1 MMIDN
6 KNIAILLNT
15 CDKYSD
21 IWENFFF
28 MLIKNFPLAKSLN
41 IYINSESIDY
51 NNNELKII
59 NIHPDNQSVSWS
71 TRLKECVS
79 KIAEDLV
86 ISVPE
91 EVILESQVDMMRF
104 GEALDIFRD
113 NVNCA
118 AVQLVKIPGPKIVD
132 KYLNFIRREY
142 DYRNLIS
149 QQAAI
154 WNRQKYF
161 NYINDNES
169 PWEFETLSSARGVIS
184 NDEFYCVSDQVDEV
198 FDYNYGMLVYR
209 GYWAKEELLRLENSF
224 GLRFNLTAREILD
237 IKSINKKFSIFSP
250 FFLKLRIR
258 KWTILI
264 KKKVGL
270 AVKSI
275 I

>member
-21 IWENFFF
+21 IWENFFY
-28 MLIKNFPLAKSLN
+28 MLNKNFPLAKSLN

-51 NNNELKII
+51 INDDLRIF
-59 NIHPDNQSVSWS
+59 NIHPDNQSISWS

-79 KIAEDLV
+79 KIGEDFI

-91 EVILESQVDMMRF
+91 EVILESKVDMVRF
-104 GEALDIFRD
+104 NEALEIFRD
-113 NVNCA
+113 NKNCA
-118 AVQLVKIPGPKIVD
+118 AVQLVKIPGFKIAD
-132 KYLNFIRREY
+132 KYSNFVRREY

-154 WNRQKYF
+154 WSREKYF
-161 NYINDNES
+161 NYINNNES
-169 PWEFETLSSARGVIS
+169 PWEFETLSSARGTFS
-184 NDEFYCVSDQVDEV
+184 NDVFYCVSDQVDQV

-209 GYWAKEELLRLENSF
+209 GYWAKEELLRLEKSL
-224 GLRFNLTAREILD
+224 GLKFNLNAREILD
-237 IKSINKKFSIFSP
+237 IESINKKFSRFSP
-250 FFLKLRIR
+250 FFIKLRLK

-264 KKKVGL
+264 KKKIGL
-270 AVKSI
+270 SLKSNK
-275 I
+275 